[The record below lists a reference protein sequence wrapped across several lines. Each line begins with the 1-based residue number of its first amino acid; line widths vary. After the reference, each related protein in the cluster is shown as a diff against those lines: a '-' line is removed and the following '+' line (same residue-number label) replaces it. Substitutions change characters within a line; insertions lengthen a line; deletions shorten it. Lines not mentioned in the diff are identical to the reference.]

1 MFDNVDEGHPEG
13 EKTVKYYYN
22 REERIAN
29 APEIVKKYYR
39 GDMKPVR
46 GIKIFFTGSNKYIL
60 FALIFFVGVAW
71 IYSGFNKSRNYAKIQ
86 GLDFEVVSY
95 SFEDQIYSSVSVKW
109 NPKADGK
116 NKGDRNITAEIFLI
130 DGDKQVVNKDIQS
143 ITYTADDAET
153 KYMRVRHTD
162 FDIIRCDVILTVNDE
177 EKEISTVVKR

>member
-1 MFDNVDEGHPEG
+1 
-13 EKTVKYYYN
+13 
-22 REERIAN
+22 
-29 APEIVKKYYR
+29 
-39 GDMKPVR
+39 MKPVR

-71 IYSGFNKSRNYAKIQ
+71 IYSGFNRSRNYAKIQ

-109 NPKADGK
+109 NPKADEK

>member
-1 MFDNVDEGHPEG
+1 M
-13 EKTVKYYYN
+13 
-22 REERIAN
+22 
-29 APEIVKKYYR
+29 
-39 GDMKPVR
+39 
-46 GIKIFFTGSNKYIL
+46 
-60 FALIFFVGVAW
+60 
-71 IYSGFNKSRNYAKIQ
+71 
-86 GLDFEVVSY
+86 
-95 SFEDQIYSSVSVKW
+95 
-109 NPKADGK
+109 DGK